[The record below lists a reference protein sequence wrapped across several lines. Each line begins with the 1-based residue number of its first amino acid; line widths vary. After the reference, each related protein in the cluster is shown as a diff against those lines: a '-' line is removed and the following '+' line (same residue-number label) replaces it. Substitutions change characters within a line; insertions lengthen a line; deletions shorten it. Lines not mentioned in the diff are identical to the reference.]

1 MRRLTT
7 MILISTMAMAMM
19 AAAAEGRAK
28 AGKATARAKSAT
40 ASSRAAFEKA
50 TVKVSSFK
58 FEPQVLT
65 ISAGTTVEWVNEG
78 GRHTVEADNGSFK
91 SDVLTDGK
99 TFEHTFDKPGTYPY
113 HCSFHGESGG
123 KDMAG
128 KIIVRAKK

>member
-1 MRRLTT
+1 MRKLVTT
-7 MILISTMAMAMM
+7 ILINTMALALL
-19 AAAAEGRAK
+19 AAIVEGRTK
-28 AGKATARAKSAT
+28 TGKSLARAKS
-40 ASSRAAFEKA
+40 RVEKT

-65 ISAGTTVEWVNEG
+65 VTSGTTVEWVNEG

-99 TFEHTFDKPGTYPY
+99 TFEHTFDKPGTYAY

-128 KIIVRAKK
+128 KIIVRGKK

>member
-1 MRRLTT
+1 MRKLVTT
-7 MILISTMAMAMM
+7 ILINMM
-19 AAAAEGRAK
+19 ALAMLAAIVEGRAK
-28 AGKATARAKSAT
+28 PGKSLARANSPA
-40 ASSRAAFEKA
+40 EKA

-58 FEPQVLT
+58 FEPKVLT
-65 ISAGTTVEWVNEG
+65 VTAGTTVEWVNEG

-99 TFEHTFDKPGTYPY
+99 TFEHTFDKPGTYAY

-128 KIIVRAKK
+128 KIIVRGKK

>member
-1 MRRLTT
+1 MRKLVTT
-7 MILISTMAMAMM
+7 ILINMM
-19 AAAAEGRAK
+19 ALAMLAAIVEGRAK
-28 AGKATARAKSAT
+28 PGKSLARAKSPA
-40 ASSRAAFEKA
+40 EKA

-58 FEPQVLT
+58 FEPKVLT
-65 ISAGTTVEWVNEG
+65 VTAGTTVEWVNEG

-99 TFEHTFDKPGTYPY
+99 TFEHTFDKPGTYAY

-128 KIIVRAKK
+128 KIIVRGKK

>member
-1 MRRLTT
+1 MRKLVTT
-7 MILISTMAMAMM
+7 ILINMMAMAMLAM
-19 AAAAEGRAK
+19 IVEGRAK
-28 AGKATARAKSAT
+28 TGKALARAKSQAAT
-40 ASSRAAFEKA
+40 A

-58 FEPQVLT
+58 FEPQTLT
-65 ISAGTTVEWVNEG
+65 VAAGTTVQWVNEG

-99 TFEHTFDKPGTYPY
+99 TFEHKFDKPGTYAY

-128 KIIVRAKK
+128 KIIVRGKK

>member
-1 MRRLTT
+1 MRKLVTT
-7 MILISTMAMAMM
+7 ILINTMALATL
-19 AAAAEGRAK
+19 AVVIEGRTK
-28 AGKATARAKSAT
+28 TGKALARA
-40 ASSRAAFEKA
+40 ASNRGMAEKA

-58 FEPQVLT
+58 FEPKVLT
-65 ISAGTTVEWVNEG
+65 VTAGTTVEWVNEG

-99 TFEHTFDKPGTYPY
+99 TFEHTFDKPGTYAY

-128 KIIVRAKK
+128 KIIVRGKK

>member
-1 MRRLTT
+1 LAV
-7 MILISTMAMAMM
+7 IV
-19 AAAAEGRAK
+19 EGRAK
-28 AGKATARAKSAT
+28 TGKALARAKSPAA
-40 ASSRAAFEKA
+40 ASRSMAEKA

-58 FEPQVLT
+58 FEPKILT
-65 ISAGTTVEWVNEG
+65 VTAGTTVEWVNEG

-99 TFEHTFDKPGTYPY
+99 TFEHTFDKPGTYAY

-128 KIIVRAKK
+128 KIIVTKKK

>member
-1 MRRLTT
+1 MRKLVTT
-7 MILISTMAMAMM
+7 ILINTMALAML
-19 AAAAEGRAK
+19 AAIAEGRAK
-28 AGKATARAKSAT
+28 TGKALARAKSV
-40 ASSRAAFEKA
+40 ASRSVAGKA

-58 FEPQVLT
+58 FEPKVLT
-65 ISAGTTVEWVNEG
+65 VTAGTTVEWVNEG

-99 TFEHTFDKPGTYPY
+99 TFEHTFDKPGTYAY

-128 KIIVRAKK
+128 KIIVRGKK

>member
-1 MRRLTT
+1 MQRSV
-7 MILISTMAMAMM
+7 INTMALAML
-19 AAAAEGRAK
+19 AAIVEGRAK
-28 AGKATARAKSAT
+28 TGKALARAKSPA
-40 ASSRAAFEKA
+40 ASSRSRAEKA

-58 FEPQVLT
+58 FEPKVLT
-65 ISAGTTVEWVNEG
+65 VTAGTTVEWVNEG

-99 TFEHTFDKPGTYPY
+99 TFEHMFDKPGTYAY